1 MPKKARVGVIGAGPA
16 GATAAYQLAKLG
28 HHVQL
33 FEASPFVGGMAR
45 TISLWDQKVDLGPH
59 RFFSSDARV
68 NRLWLEVVGRDYR
81 MVERL
86 TRIFYDGKFFHY
98 PLQATDA
105 LSNLGA
111 REAARCIASYGR
123 MRLRPPPRVDSFEDW
138 VVSRFGRRLFDIFFK
153 TYSEKLW
160 GIPCTELD
168 SDFAA
173 QRIKKLSLYE
183 AAKAAVLGSRG
194 SKHKTLVDR
203 FAYPLGGT
211 GMVYERMVDAVRERG
226 GEVMLS
232 TPVERVEARAGERGG
247 RIVVEGKGAESFDYI
262 VSSMPLTLLVNKLP
276 DVPDDVLAATRSLR
290 FRNTILVFLNVEATN
305 LFPDQWLYVH
315 SSELATG
322 RVTNFR
328 NWVPELYGSSK
339 NSILA
344 LEYWCDGT
352 DATWSRTEEDL
363 VAQATR
369 ELGKT
374 GLLGS
379 AKVTAGKVVRIP
391 RCYPVYQRGYR
402 DAVAKVVDH
411 LSRIDSILPIGRYG
425 AFKYN
430 NQDHSILMGM
440 LAAEKI
446 AEAKRHDLWAVNTDY
461 DSYQEAAI
469 IDETGLVA
477 KSA

>member
-1 MPKKARVGVIGAGPA
+1 MREKARIGVIGAGPA

-28 HHVQL
+28 HRVHL

-86 TRIFYDGKFFHY
+86 TRIFYDGKFFKY
-98 PLQATDA
+98 PLQAADA
-105 LSNLGA
+105 LKNLGGV
-111 REAARCIASYGR
+111 EAARCLASYGR
-123 MRLRPPPRVDSFEDW
+123 MRLRPPRDLDTFEDW

-183 AAKAAVLGSRG
+183 AAKAAILGSRG

-211 GMVYERMVDAVRERG
+211 GSVYERMIDVVRERG
-226 GEVMLS
+226 GRVDLS
-232 TPVERVEARAGERGG
+232 TPVERVEARAGERGA
-247 RIVVEGKGAESFDYI
+247 RIVALGKGAESFDYV
-262 VSSMPLTLLVNKLP
+262 VSSMPLTLLVQKLP
-276 DVPDDVLAATRSLR
+276 DVPDDVLAASRSLK
-290 FRNTILVFLNVEATN
+290 FRNTILVFLNVDATN
-305 LFPDQWLYVH
+305 LFPDQWLYIH
-315 SSELATG
+315 SASLATG

-328 NWVPELYGSSK
+328 NWVPELYGASRST
-339 NSILA
+339 ILA
-344 LEYWCDGT
+344 LEYWCDAT
-352 DATWSRTEEDL
+352 DATWPRADDDL

-369 ELGKT
+369 EITAT
-374 GLLGS
+374 GLLGG
-379 AKVTAGKVVRIP
+379 ARVTAGKVIRIP

-402 DAVAKVVDH
+402 DAVAKVVSH
-411 LSRIDSILPIGRYG
+411 LSTIDSVLPIGRYG

-440 LAAEKI
+440 MAAEKI
-446 AEAKRHDLWAVNTDY
+446 AESKKHDLWAVNTDY
-461 DSYQEAAI
+461 ESYQEAAV

-477 KSA
+477 TTA